1 MFQHEWTGIF
11 WLFSVKLPSSIW
23 LNSVNSLTIFV
34 YLRLNWVNRLCIEF
48 LPKRR
53 PILGGFAP
61 QEMDIFHGPPSSR
74 PPLLLVLVSPRAQE
88 RFRTGFIGAR
98 GTCTLL
104 DLFSCTSLVTDSEVL
119 AQLALVDGLATTRS
133 SVNPWG
139 RNILAPALLRTSKNY
154 HASAKF
160 WSSKRLY
167 LAGPYASVN
176 ADPPI
181 VRAAAATAA
190 MCCHAVLS

>member
-1 MFQHEWTGIF
+1 MNWHILAVFCETSIF
-11 WLFSVKLPSSIW
+11 NRVELFELTNYFCVSELKLGE
-23 LNSVNSLTIFV
+23 LALHRIFAKKKV
-34 YLRLNWVNRLCIEF
+34 HFGRIR
-48 LPKRR
+48 
-53 PILGGFAP
+53 
-61 QEMDIFHGPPSSR
+61 HGPPSSR
-74 PPLLLVLVSPRAQE
+74 PPPRQPPRAREIQE
-88 RFRTGFIGAR
+88 RVHRTCGAR

-119 AQLALVDGLATTRS
+119 AQLALVDGLVTTRS
-133 SVNPWG
+133 SVNRWG

-160 WSSKRLY
+160 WSFKRLY
-167 LAGPYASVN
+167 PAGPYASVN
-176 ADPPI
+176 ADPPT

>member
-1 MFQHEWTGIF
+1 MNWHILAVFCETPIF
-11 WLFSVKLPSSIW
+11 NLVELCELTNYFCVSELKLGELALHRIFAKKKAHFGRIRPARNGHFSWSSLEPSS
-23 LNSVNSLTIFV
+23 SSLGA
-34 YLRLNWVNRLCIEF
+34 R
-48 LPKRR
+48 
-53 PILGGFAP
+53 
-61 QEMDIFHGPPSSR
+61 QPPGAR
-74 PPLLLVLVSPRAQE
+74 EIQE
-88 RFRTGFIGAR
+88 RVHRTCGAR
-98 GTCTLL
+98 ATCTLL
-104 DLFSCTSLVTDSEVL
+104 DLFSCASLVTDSEVL

-139 RNILAPALLRTSKNY
+139 RNILAPALRTSKNY

-160 WSSKRLY
+160 WSFKRLY

-176 ADPPI
+176 ADPPT